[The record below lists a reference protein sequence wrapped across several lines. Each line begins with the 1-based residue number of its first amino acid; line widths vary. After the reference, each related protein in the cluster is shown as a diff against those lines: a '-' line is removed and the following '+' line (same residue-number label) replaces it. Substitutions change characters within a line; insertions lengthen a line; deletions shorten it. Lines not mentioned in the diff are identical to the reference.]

1 MRTAPL
7 RAGQAAQSRR
17 LTITICRPV
26 PLFRLWTCVA
36 DPRYRPPHDPRRHF
50 LNSGGRRPR
59 LRSDIVI
66 VGASLGG
73 LMTGLALSRHGLGI
87 TLLERSTDVDR
98 TGAALQ
104 VGHGLLEQLTG
115 RRHAPGSLATGVQTW
130 QAVHAGLQSAIGGA
144 PDIAIIRNARV
155 AQVGQD
161 GGGAWAIT
169 ADGRRFDAAVV
180 IGADG
185 YQSVVRRHVT
195 PERPDAVYADYL
207 AWVGFADERTVADF
221 PRDLAF
227 LQAGDY
233 YLLGFP
239 LPARDGSATRGRRRI
254 GWAWYDAGHNAI
266 LRDTGAIEGRLVRHS
281 LRPGDM
287 PETLLDELAA
297 LARRHWPSP
306 WREAILDCIAQRA
319 ILGTPV
325 VEYLPE
331 RLVKGRLGLM
341 GDAAHVAT
349 PMTGNGFSTAAGD
362 ALILAR
368 FLDGA
373 ALAQDAEAALRSY
386 ETVRLDA
393 VRAVVLS
400 GQRFSRDFV
409 RG

>member
-1 MRTAPL
+1 
-7 RAGQAAQSRR
+7 
-17 LTITICRPV
+17 V
-26 PLFRLWTCVA
+26 K
-36 DPRYRPPHDPRRHF
+36 
-50 LNSGGRRPR
+50 
-59 LRSDIVI
+59 SDILI
-66 VGASLGG
+66 VGASLAG
-73 LMTGLALSRHGLGI
+73 LMTALALSRHGHHI
-87 TLLERSTDVDR
+87 VLLERSNDVDR

-115 RRHAPGSLATGVQTW
+115 HRHAPGSLVSGVQTW
-130 QAVHAGLQSAIGGA
+130 QAVHAGLRAAIA
-144 PDIAIIRNARV
+144 DVAEIAIVQEARV
-155 AQVGQD
+155 ERVGQSHQ
-161 GGGAWAIT
+161 GTWAVT
-169 ADGRRFDAAVV
+169 ADQRRFDAAVV

-185 YQSVVRRHVT
+185 YQSVVRRSVS
-195 PERPDAVYADYL
+195 PERPDAIYADYL
-207 AWVGFADERTVADF
+207 AWVGFADERAVTSGF

-239 LPARDGSATRGRRRI
+239 LPGRDGSSKPGQRRI

-266 LRDTGAIEGRLVRHS
+266 LRETGAIEGPLVRHS

-287 PETLLDELAA
+287 PDALLDELAA

-306 WREAILDCIAQRA
+306 WREAILDGIAHRT

-325 VEYLPE
+325 VEYMPD
-331 RLVKGRLGLM
+331 RLVRGRLCLV

-349 PMTGNGFSTAAGD
+349 PMTGNGFGTAASD
-362 ALILAR
+362 AIALAR
-368 FLDGA
+368 FLDAGMLA
-373 ALAQDAEAALRSY
+373 TAPEEALQSY
-386 ETVRLDA
+386 EGARLDA